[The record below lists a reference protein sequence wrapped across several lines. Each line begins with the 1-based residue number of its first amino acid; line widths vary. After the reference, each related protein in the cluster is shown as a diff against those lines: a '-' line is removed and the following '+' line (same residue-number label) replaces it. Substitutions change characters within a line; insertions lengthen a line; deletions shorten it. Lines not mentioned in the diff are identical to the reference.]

1 MKMKLKRKYGS
12 LAAFRNA
19 GKGLAFILP
28 SFAGVCVFWLIPYVD
43 VIRRFFCGAVNG
55 EFAGLENYRT
65 IFANK
70 AFRLA
75 AGNTLRFFG
84 VCAAVGNAFPDRSS
98 IAYRTKKVCTGAEEF
113 LSSAHGDS
121 CSVSSPFVET
131 AV

>member
-1 MKMKLKRKYGS
+1 MKLKRKYGS
-12 LAAFRNA
+12 MAAFRNA

-84 VCAAVGNAFPDRSS
+84 VCAAVGNALPDRSS
-98 IAYRTKKVCTGAEEF
+98 IAYKIGRA
-113 LSSAHGDS
+113 S
-121 CSVSSPFVET
+121 CRERV
-131 AV
+131 